1 MFPQAWYDP
10 KLFAAPANPSP
21 LGLSLGILAVVV
33 GQVFMIGYHW
43 LHVKAKAFGPVK
55 GVQLDGPAPHE
66 FWEAVDGGCF
76 RLATTAGASPA
87 SPGKKAKGAA

>member
-1 MFPQAWYDP
+1 
-10 KLFAAPANPSP
+10 
-21 LGLSLGILAVVV
+21 
-33 GQVFMIGYHW
+33 MIGYHW

-76 RLATTAGASPA
+76 RLATTGVASP
-87 SPGKKAKGAA
+87 SPAKKVKGAAGRRAPGSVERARTMSCRVAGG